1 MGVTPALAQETDVVA
16 LEKAVADLAK
26 EVEPFDKDAARFLER
41 KLTPLLTAPGADTAI
56 TSVLLDRLDQL
67 EARNLGPFPER
78 FGYARSVQAALAGD
92 SLRIPFAAWDA
103 AVERAMQ
110 ERRWASD
117 FSPLLTVGKDLLL
130 NGIFHQT
137 QSVTWSFEGPMAIS
151 LPEQGPPQMFLG
163 PTGTLRALAKGDT
176 LVVQRTAG
184 EYLYAKERFE
194 GRSGRVDWG
203 RSGWD
208 PEKNYADFDSYS
220 IRLKSPSLAVDSARF
235 TTELFPDPLL
245 GQLTDKARARR
256 RDEKRGR
263 PRTRRDIRGST
274 PTSIACP
281 CRTSCPGSTSRVD

>member
-1 MGVTPALAQETDVVA
+1 M
-16 LEKAVADLAK
+16 
-26 EVEPFDKDAARFLER
+26 F
-41 KLTPLLTAPGADTAI
+41 
-56 TSVLLDRLDQL
+56 LDRLDQL

-117 FSPLLTVGKDLLL
+117 FTPLLTVGKDLLL

-184 EYLYAKERFE
+184 EYDVCQGALRGAQRPGGLGTFRM
-194 GRSGRVDWG
+194 GSG
-203 RSGWD
+203 
-208 PEKNYADFDSYS
+208 EELC
-220 IRLKSPSLAVDSARF
+220 RLRHLFHSAQV
-235 TTELFPDPLL
+235 TELGGGQRPLHHRAVS
-245 GQLTDKARARR
+245 GSAARAI
-256 RDEKRGR
+256 DGQS
-263 PRTRRDIRGST
+263 P
-274 PTSIACP
+274 CP
-281 CRTSCPGSTSRVD
+281 PAR